1 MTDDEIREMFKLFDF
16 DGKGIITSKSIGV
29 ALKRRFQHHD
39 MSDAEIQAMLDEI
52 DPSKRELSFE
62 TFHKKMIRMESN
74 DTEHTDFLSA
84 FNAMADVE
92 HGLITMESLTEFS
105 KRSKLDLSAEDIQL
119 MVISADKSGTGMI
132 SLDDFKQ
139 VFQFWIRYFYSNTD
153 LNQINAAPIRLFW

>member
-92 HGLITMESLTEFS
+92 QGLITMESLTEFS

-139 VFQFWIRYFYSNTD
+139 VFQF
-153 LNQINAAPIRLFW
+153 